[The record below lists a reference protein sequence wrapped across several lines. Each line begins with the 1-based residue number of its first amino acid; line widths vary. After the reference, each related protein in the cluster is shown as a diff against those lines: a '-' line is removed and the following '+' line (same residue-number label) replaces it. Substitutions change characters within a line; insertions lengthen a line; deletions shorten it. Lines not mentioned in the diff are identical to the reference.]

1 MIIYLRTAIVTVGSF
16 FYLCGMIPLDF
27 KILLASQSPRRA
39 QLLSESGFSNITIR
53 PTDVD
58 ETVPNDIPIKEA
70 AEFLARKKAKFAE
83 KFSEQNEIVIA
94 ADTIV
99 IRGKKMYN
107 KPENKAAAAQMLR
120 ELSGKVH
127 LVVTGVCVIGQGKE
141 ISFSEI
147 TRVKFADLSDVEI
160 DFYISNY
167 KPYDKAGAYG
177 IQEWIGHCKIDKI
190 EGSFTNVMGLPM
202 HRIYACLKEN
212 FSF

>member
-177 IQEWIGHCKIDKI
+177 VQEWIGHCKIDKI